1 VLPAANEA
9 YQASLYGQNVR
20 GLGATV
26 KEVWSRLLRL
36 PDRFVQLDSAIFL
49 DPQITSVDYVDRY
62 GDRS

>member
-1 VLPAANEA
+1 
-9 YQASLYGQNVR
+9 
-20 GLGATV
+20 
-26 KEVWSRLLRL
+26 VWSRLLRL